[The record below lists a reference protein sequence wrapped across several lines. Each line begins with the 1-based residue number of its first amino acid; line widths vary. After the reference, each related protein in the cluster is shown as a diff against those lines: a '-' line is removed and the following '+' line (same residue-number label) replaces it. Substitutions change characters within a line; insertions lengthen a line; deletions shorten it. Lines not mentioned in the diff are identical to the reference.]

1 MKAETLIGK
10 TPNLQAPSPTVV
22 RLLTLLNNENA
33 DYDEVISTVGRDAV
47 LSAKLLALCNS
58 VSYGLAQP
66 VASLEQGVLYLGYGE
81 IHRLVMAL
89 SFGSQIGVE
98 LPGYD
103 MDSGTL
109 WRHSLTV
116 GLLTPRV
123 LAMSKRNSVDTSVAY
138 TAGLLHDIGKLVI
151 GQTLETAQR
160 EKIHQLVESREASL
174 LDAEKTVIGCD
185 HAEIGGCLLH
195 HWRIPDVIVEAVT
208 NHHKPPAGKNDLLS
222 AAIHL
227 ADATAHQT
235 GASPGWE
242 SFAVAR
248 HDSALALLNLATV
261 DMDNLIFGAIDCQEK
276 VAQQERITSRK
287 SVPENR
293 DVAGGGF

>member
-1 MKAETLIGK
+1 MNAETLIGK

-33 DYDEVISTVGRDAV
+33 DYDEVITTVSRDAV

-58 VSYGLAQP
+58 VTYGLAQP
-66 VASLEQGVLYLGYGE
+66 IASLEQGVLYLGYGE

-103 MDSGTL
+103 MDAGTL
-109 WRHSLTV
+109 WKHSLTV
-116 GLLTPRV
+116 ALLTPRV
-123 LAMSKRNSVDTSVAY
+123 LAISKQTSVDTSVAY

-151 GQTLETAQR
+151 GRALEAPQR
-160 EKIHQLVESREASL
+160 AKIHQLVESREASL
-174 LDAEKTVIGCD
+174 LDAEKLVIGCD
-185 HAEIGGCLLH
+185 HAEVGASLLH
-195 HWRIPDVIVEAVT
+195 HWRIPDVVVEAVA
-208 NHHKPPAGKNDLLS
+208 NHHKAPAGRNDLLS

-248 HDSALALLNLATV
+248 HDSALTILQLSAV
-261 DMDNLIFGAIDCQEK
+261 DLDNLIFGAFDCQEK
-276 VAQQERITSRK
+276 VAQQERIASHK
-287 SVPENR
+287 AVPANR
-293 DVAGGGF
+293 DVAKSGF

>member
-1 MKAETLIGK
+1 MNADTLIGK

-22 RLLTLLNNENA
+22 RLLTLLNNDNA
-33 DYDEVISTVGRDAV
+33 DFDEVITTVGRDAV

-58 VSYGLAQP
+58 ASYGLAQP
-66 VASLEQGVLYLGYGE
+66 VASIEQGVLYLGFGE
-81 IHRLVMAL
+81 IHRLIMAL

-103 MDSGTL
+103 MDAGTL
-109 WRHSLTV
+109 WKHSLTV

-123 LAMSKRNSVDTSVAY
+123 LAISRQSGVDTSVAY

-151 GQTLETAQR
+151 GQILEAQQR
-160 EKIHQLVESREASL
+160 AKIHQLVEARAASL
-174 LDAEKTVIGCD
+174 LEAEKLVLGCD
-185 HAEIGGCLLH
+185 HAEVGASLLH
-195 HWRIPDVIVEAVT
+195 HWRIPAVIVEAVA
-208 NHHKPPAGKNDLLS
+208 NHHKPPAGEHDLLS

-248 HDSALALLNLATV
+248 HDSALAILQLSGV
-261 DMDNLIFGAIDCQEK
+261 DLDNLIFGAFDCQEK
-276 VAQQERITSRK
+276 VAQQEQIASHK
-287 SVPENR
+287 AVPANR
-293 DVAGGGF
+293 DVANSGF

>member
-1 MKAETLIGK
+1 MTAEALIGR

-22 RLLTLLNNENA
+22 RLLTLLNNDNA

-66 VASLEQGVLYLGYGE
+66 VASLEQGVLYLGFGE
-81 IHRLVMAL
+81 IHRLIMAL
-89 SFGSQIGVE
+89 SFGSQVGVE

-103 MDSGTL
+103 MDAGTL

-151 GQTLETAQR
+151 GQTLEAAQR
-160 EKIHQLVESREASL
+160 TKIHKLVESREASL

-195 HWRIPDVIVEAVT
+195 HWRIPDVIVEAVA

-242 SFAVAR
+242 SFAVTR
-248 HDSALALLNLATV
+248 HDSALTLLSLATV
-261 DMDNLIFGAIDCQEK
+261 DLDNLIFGAIDCQEK
-276 VAQQERITSRK
+276 VAQQERITSK
-287 SVPENR
+287 SAVPANR
-293 DVAGGGF
+293 DVSGSGF